1 MCENAAACSKLMGPQ
16 IQQKDRS
23 SSDYAAFISARTIYT
38 ETVATYNS
46 TAPYTPK
53 FKSNADYMKWKRVTA
68 NLYSVAPANLPV
80 IHTCSGCGQ

>member
-23 SSDYAAFISARTIYT
+23 STDYTAFIGARAIYT
-38 ETVATYNS
+38 ETVATYNG

-53 FKSNADYMKWKRVTA
+53 FKSNTDYMKWKRVKA
-68 NLYSVAPANLPV
+68 NLYSVAPSNLPV
-80 IHTCSGCGQ
+80 VRTCGGCGQ